1 MALSGS
7 VTTNKYDSKVGLK
20 LTWTGTQSIANNT
33 TKISWT
39 LKSNG
44 GSSGNWWY
52 AGPVKVVIGGKTV
65 LNTTS
70 RFKLYGGG
78 AYKKTGSLTINHN
91 ADGSKSVSMSVK
103 AAIYSA
109 SVNCTGSSS
118 FTLNKIDRYALI
130 TGFESFN
137 DEGSPIITYS
147 NTRGPDYV
155 TNLKLRVTWNSGANY
170 TDWYTLNDA
179 GGTYTLNLSLADRS
193 ALRLGAANTNT
204 LPIKFDLQSTM
215 DGSDWH
221 DEKAS
226 TMEIINADPTPGVVS
241 FADTNPNTTAITP
254 SDDVIVQRRSNLE
267 IVSTASTGEK
277 GATIVDY
284 KLNFNGNEYPFDM
297 RSLTFGGIDL
307 AGTYTATVTTID
319 SRGNTATA
327 SVDILI
333 YGWTE
338 PSALYSFARVQN
350 FVTNDAILHVD
361 GNISSVPGSSM
372 LITESHSEKG
382 SGIWSAPATVPDN
395 DDFTIS
401 NLDYQKE
408 YELIITVSD
417 SFTRADSPPTNKTY
431 TLGLGKGIPL
441 AFFDIKRHSVGVN
454 EIPDADDQLYVGG
467 TIKATGKI
475 TAPSMSV
482 SDISSL
488 YALAKSS
495 GNWKLNEIKALRTGN
510 VIHLR
515 IELSG
520 NGSSVSAGSNGFVG
534 TLSGGPLPALSMKLI
549 SYYNNCPIMMNIE
562 PDGSVTARVTATSVT
577 VTTTGSMALTGT
589 FITND

>member
-52 AGPVKVVIGGKTV
+52 AGPVTVVIGGKTV

-78 AYKKTGSLTINHN
+78 AYKKTGSVTINHN

-103 AAIYSA
+103 AAIYSS

-137 DEGSPIITYS
+137 DEGSPTITYS

-155 TNLKLRVTWNSGANY
+155 TDLKLRVTWNSGANY

-179 GGTYTLNLSLADRS
+179 GGTYTLNLSEADRD
-193 ALRLGAANTNT
+193 ALRLGAANTKT

-221 DEKAS
+221 DEKSS
-226 TMEIINADPTPGVVS
+226 TMEIINADPTPGIVS

-254 SDDVIVQRRSNLE
+254 SDDIIVQRRSNLE
-267 IVSTASTGEK
+267 IVSTASTGNK

-284 KLNFNGNEYPFDM
+284 KLNFNGNEYPFDT
-297 RSLTFGGIDL
+297 RNFTFAGIDL

-372 LITESHSEKG
+372 LITESHREKG
-382 SGIWSAPATVPDN
+382 SGAWSAPATVPDN

-417 SFTRADSPPTNKTY
+417 SFTRADSPPTDKTY
-431 TLGLGKGIPL
+431 MVGLGKGIPL

-454 EIPDADDQLYVGG
+454 GIPDANDQLYVGG

-482 SDISSL
+482 SDISADYTVS
-488 YALAKSS
+488 KTS
-495 GNWKLNEIKALRTGN
+495 GNWSVNSVTAHRSGN
-510 VIHLR
+510 VIQFD
-515 IELSG
+515 IAFKG
-520 NGSSVSAGSNGFVG
+520 NGSSVSAGSNAFVG
-534 TLSGGPLPALSMKLI
+534 KITNGPLPVSLVRLFGYGSSSPIGGYISGDDLIITVLSSAYTL
-549 SYYNNCPIMMNIE
+549 SSSGN
-562 PDGSVTARVTATSVT
+562 
-577 VTTTGSMALTGT
+577 LTIYGT